1 MSAGGPDATHLGL
14 PEYLS
19 WEDVQRLPE
28 DLAAG
33 IELWDR
39 KVIWNR
45 RGPLE
50 HQRFAVRM
58 RNALETHARQ
68 AMRGEP
74 GSGGGDGGG
83 DGDGGCWQVEVE
95 TNVFF
100 TADKSSFLTPDFL
113 VRRCL
118 PRGSDTFARDV
129 VLAGEVLSGSD
140 TPKRRAWK
148 MDRYAE
154 AGIPWYWEVE
164 LDADGSWDVAAV
176 RAYERSAAPV
186 ADLVV
191 KPLRPA
197 LYIAVGEWE
206 PAGPGIDFPEP
217 FRLDITWDDLA
228 F

>member
-1 MSAGGPDATHLGL
+1 MSAGGPDAPKPGL

-19 WEDVQRLPE
+19 WDDVQRLPE
-28 DLAAG
+28 DVAAD

-39 KVIWNR
+39 KVFWNR

-58 RNALETHARQ
+58 RNALEAGARH
-68 AMRGEP
+68 AMRGARDAGEQE
-74 GSGGGDGGG
+74 S
-83 DGDGGCWQVEVE
+83 GGCWQVEVE

-100 TADKSSFLTPDFL
+100 SPDKSSFLTPDFL

-118 PRGSDTFARDV
+118 PRGADTFARDV

-164 LDADGSWDVAAV
+164 IDATGTWDITAV

-197 LYIAVGEWE
+197 LYVPVGEWE
-206 PAGPGIDFPEP
+206 PAGPGILFPEP
-217 FRLDITWDDLA
+217 FSLDIGWDDLA

>member
-1 MSAGGPDATHLGL
+1 MSAGALNAPGTDL
-14 PEYLS
+14 PEFLS
-19 WEDVQRLPE
+19 WDELQRLPE
-28 DLAAG
+28 DVAAQ

-39 KVIWNR
+39 KVVWNR

-58 RNALETHARQ
+58 RNALEAGARQ
-68 AMRGEP
+68 AMRGAA
-74 GSGGGDGGG
+74 GDGEQR
-83 DGDGGCWQVEVE
+83 CWQVEVK

-100 TADKSSFLTPDFL
+100 TPDKSSFLTPDFL
-113 VRRCL
+113 IRRCL
-118 PRGSDTFARDV
+118 PRGADTFASDV

-164 LDADGSWDVAAV
+164 LDSPGTWDITAV
-176 RAYERSAAPV
+176 RAYEVATAPV
-186 ADLVV
+186 AGLVV
-191 KPLRPA
+191 KPLRQA
-197 LYIAVGEWE
+197 LYIPVGEWE
-206 PAGPGIDFPEP
+206 PAGPGIAFPEP
-217 FRLDITWDDLA
+217 FSLDITWEDLA